1 MTWEEE
7 IWSTANDSWGEF
19 FAQHNGCY
27 YAVVWVKQEQEKKND
42 KDYQY
47 LEWNKRHQKSQS
59 IKSIL

>member
-27 YAVVWVKQEQEKKND
+27 YAVVWVKQEQEKKWQGLPIFRT
-42 KDYQY
+42 K
-47 LEWNKRHQKSQS
+47 QKTPE
-59 IKSIL
+59 ITEH